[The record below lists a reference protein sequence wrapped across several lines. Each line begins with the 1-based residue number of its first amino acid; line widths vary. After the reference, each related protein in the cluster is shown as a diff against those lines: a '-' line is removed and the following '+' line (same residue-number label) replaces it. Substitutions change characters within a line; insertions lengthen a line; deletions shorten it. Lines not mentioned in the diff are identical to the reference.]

1 MKNKDILLD
10 VIGDTDEKLIPE
22 LSAERKKSRIIKW
35 SVFGGGIC
43 AAAVI
48 ACAVMLSSGQKQSSY
63 KSLYGDLPHTA
74 QFGTKSG
81 SEKIDSEVMYGG
93 MGFEGLMA
101 YDISELAVPNPCSPE
116 DVPEALPVYRNLS
129 YENDYL
135 TSDDVKEIAENTA
148 AALNKTIT
156 EKKSEYEFKCDDS
169 TSISVYGNGMIGIL
183 FGKAVAVP
191 PEYKFTYGDT
201 SPAEAEKVLSYFSEQ
216 YAALLQYDEPVC
228 YSFADRLYSGE
239 EIRSYYVYNKSE
251 DIVSDI
257 LNFSFSH
264 ALFSP
269 DDSGDLMCI
278 WLTNSYCS
286 SEYAGDYPVIT
297 ADEAA
302 ELLLSGSYYS
312 SVPADYLP
320 GGTISAEDIARTD
333 IIYRTCREE
342 YYQPYYRFYV
352 ELDNEAF
359 NMADN
364 LKNFGIFY
372 VPAIESEYLSDFSPG
387 VSFN

>member
-1 MKNKDILLD
+1 MKNNEILLD

-22 LSAERKKSRIIKW
+22 LSAESKRKRIIKW
-35 SVFGGGIC
+35 SVFGGSIC
-43 AAAVI
+43 AVAVI
-48 ACAVMLSSGQKQSSY
+48 VCAVMLSSGEKQMSY
-63 KSLYGDLPHTA
+63 KSLYGNLPHTA

-81 SEKIDSEVMYGG
+81 SEKIESEIMYGD

-101 YDISELAVPNPCSPE
+101 YDISELDVPNPCSPE
-116 DVPEALPVYRNLS
+116 DVPQALPVYRNLS
-129 YENDYL
+129 YETDYL
-135 TSDDVKEIAENTA
+135 TSDTVKEIAENTA
-148 AALNKTIT
+148 AALDKTIT
-156 EKKSEYEFKCDDS
+156 GNESEYEFKCDDS
-169 TSISVYGNGMIGIL
+169 TSIKVYGNGMIGIF

-191 PEYKFTYGDT
+191 PEYKFTHGET
-201 SPAEAEKVLSYFSEQ
+201 SPAEAEKILSYFSEQ
-216 YAALLQYDEPVC
+216 YAELLQYDEPVC
-228 YSFADRLYSGE
+228 YSFADRSYSGE

-251 DIVSDI
+251 DTVSDI
-257 LNFSFSH
+257 LNFSFYD
-264 ALFSP
+264 ARFCP

-312 SVPADYLP
+312 SVPADYLS

-333 IIYRTCREE
+333 LIYRTGREK

-352 ELDNEAF
+352 ELDSEAL